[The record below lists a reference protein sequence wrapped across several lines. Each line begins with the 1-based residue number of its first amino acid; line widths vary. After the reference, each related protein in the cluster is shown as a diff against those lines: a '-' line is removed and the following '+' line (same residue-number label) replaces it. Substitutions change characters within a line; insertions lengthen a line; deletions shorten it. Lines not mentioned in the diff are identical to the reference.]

1 MHHIKCTI
9 SLFFYHAVPFL
20 HWSFLLSTFDFKN
33 NLIWQNSVYKRI
45 QNMEFVFSIK
55 LFLVLSLIILITNL
69 CAHVVPISYVQ
80 ADSPS
85 FSRQEVGDDERDGI
99 NINGLEGT
107 QRVDDYKDML
117 DNSTDILKIT
127 YLSDAKNL
135 NASLWLG
142 GNFTKDP
149 AAKGAQAMVYGMLV
163 DVDSNPRTGFQG
175 VDYQLE
181 VQWTNSS
188 KIWNM
193 FLGEY
198 PSVDDAPL
206 KDPADYL
213 KILDIKQNYTDFI
226 VDNKPYVTLSLP
238 LEEVAFPSEFK
249 AMYYGIVIYNSSN
262 MVVDLGSWIDIPPAD
277 LTISTLPNP
286 VIIRQGEQRNV
297 AVQLKSNDRIV
308 SNVASF
314 SPIENYSKIDIQLRN
329 SMNELDGSSSSG
341 DDSESSSPNMGPTTF
356 IIKASSDAEI
366 GEYTIPILVNM
377 STGSTFPS
385 EFLRI
390 SNFSFSVPTKGNI
403 LRVANMTITVTEP
416 VTAQEQIREFWGAYG
431 GIISLAGAGFGG
443 GLASYVL
450 DKVKNR
456 KNNRDNRERTGSINS
471 S

>member
-1 MHHIKCTI
+1 
-9 SLFFYHAVPFL
+9 
-20 HWSFLLSTFDFKN
+20 
-33 NLIWQNSVYKRI
+33 
-45 QNMEFVFSIK
+45 MEFVFLFK
-55 LFLVLSLIILITNL
+55 LFLVLSLIILITIS
-69 CAHVVPISYVQ
+69 CTSVVPISNVQ
-80 ADSPS
+80 AASPS

-198 PSVDDAPL
+198 PSVDDASL

-213 KILDIKQNYTDFI
+213 KILDIKQNYTDFF

-277 LTISTLPNP
+277 LAISTLPNP

-329 SMNELDGSSSSG
+329 RMNELDGSSSSG
-341 DDSESSSPNMGPTTF
+341 DDSEPSSPNMGPTTF